1 MRVKLM
7 FARIFLP
14 TDAQKLKI
22 NWLNNKKAPLF
33 REAFRVSNGAR
44 THDP

>member
-7 FARIFLP
+7 FARIFF
-14 TDAQKLKI
+14 AQKTE
-22 NWLNNKKAPLF
+22 NKLVENEKAPLF